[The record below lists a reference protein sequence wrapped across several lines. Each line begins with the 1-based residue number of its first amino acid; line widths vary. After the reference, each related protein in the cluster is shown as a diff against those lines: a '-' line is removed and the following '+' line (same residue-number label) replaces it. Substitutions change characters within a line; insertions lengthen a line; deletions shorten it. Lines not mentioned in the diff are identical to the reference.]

1 MNRRTLLKTLSV
13 AAAGAAVS
21 SSRLAW
27 ANPMSLPVGI
37 QLYAVRTPLA
47 ADPAGTLAKL
57 HEIGYR
63 EVETAGFAGRSAAEF
78 RKLLDAAGLACP
90 SAHLQFKSG
99 DDPSP
104 AFAAAH
110 ALGATYAVSSALWAG
125 VKFEL
130 PMPANGSPL
139 ANLPTTAEDFKR
151 LASVMNEIGRK
162 AQQSGLRYAYHNHN
176 VEFVRLVDGSYG
188 YDILLKET
196 DPASVFFEADCG
208 WFSVAGADPVA
219 YFQTYPGRFRMI
231 HVKDFR
237 AMQGHS
243 IALSGA
249 GRPEG
254 IELGEGFVQYKRIFD
269 AGKKAGIEHAFAEQE
284 EPYRH
289 SQLES
294 AAVDYKFL
302 ASFS

>member
-1 MNRRTLLKTLSV
+1 MNRRTLLKTLSAV
-13 AAAGAAVS
+13 AAGAAVA

-27 ANPMSLPVGI
+27 ASPMSLPIGI
-37 QLYAVRTPLA
+37 QLYAVREPLA

-63 EVETAGFAGRSAAEF
+63 EVETAGFAGGSAAQF
-78 RKLLDAAGLACP
+78 RKLLDAAGLVCP

-99 DDPSP
+99 EDPSA
-104 AFAAAH
+104 AFADAH

-139 ANLPTTAEDFKR
+139 ANLPTTAGDFKR
-151 LASVMNEIGRK
+151 FASVMNEIGRK
-162 AQQSGLRYAYHNHN
+162 AQQNGLRYAYHNHN
-176 VEFVRLVDGSYG
+176 VEFARLPDGSYG

-219 YFQTYPGRFRMI
+219 YFQNYPGRFRMV

-237 AMQGHS
+237 AMKGHS
-243 IALSGA
+243 IDLSGP

-254 IELGEGFVQYKRIFD
+254 IELGQGFVQYKRIFE
-269 AGKKAGIEHAFAEQE
+269 AGTKAGIEHAFAEQE
-284 EPYRH
+284 APYSH
-289 SQLES
+289 SQIES